1 MTVRWWWYGKLAVL
15 DLEDSG
21 RQIGKKLL
29 SLLSPNQK
37 KELAQFVR
45 DYEAGDI
52 PADLPYTT
60 HFRGQY
66 FTPLQVDQPLT
77 EIREGDLYFCLEQR
91 LVMVQGNVIPLTV
104 KEFEI
109 FSLLI
114 LNPKRVFTYEMLM
127 DLVWKEDYT
136 YYSRKAVNNHVSN
149 LRRKLK
155 VAPDLTNYIKS
166 VYGIGYKF
174 EIWEIPSWLMK
185 AMMVF
190 FCGNTYKNTLKNV
203 TTNREA
209 FLNFSAEPP

>member
-1 MTVRWWWYGKLAVL
+1 M
-15 DLEDSG
+15 EESG
-21 RQIGKKLL
+21 GQIGEKLFA
-29 SLLSPNQK
+29 LLSPKQK
-37 KELAQFVR
+37 KELAQFIH
-45 DYEAGDI
+45 DYEAGNI
-52 PADLPYTT
+52 PASVPYAII
-60 HFRGQY
+60 FQEQQN
-66 FTPLQVDQPLT
+66 TPDQPLT

-149 LRRKLK
+149 LRRKLR
-155 VAPDLTNYIKS
+155 VSPDLPDYVKS

-174 EIWEIPSWLMK
+174 EEK
-185 AMMVF
+185 
-190 FCGNTYKNTLKNV
+190 
-203 TTNREA
+203 
-209 FLNFSAEPP
+209 

>member
-1 MTVRWWWYGKLAVL
+1 ML

-45 DYEAGDI
+45 DHEAGDI

-77 EIREGDLYFCLEQR
+77 EIREGDLYFCLEKR
-91 LVMVQGNVIPLTV
+91 LVTVQSQVISLTV
-104 KEFEI
+104 KEFDI

-114 LNPKRVFTYEMLM
+114 QHPGRVYSYEVIL
-127 DLVWKEDYT
+127 DLVWQEDYN
-136 YYSRKAVNNHVSN
+136 YYSRKAVNNHISN
-149 LRRKLK
+149 LRRKIK
-155 VAPDLTNYIKS
+155 VAPDVPDYVKS

-174 EIWEIPSWLMK
+174 EI
-185 AMMVF
+185 
-190 FCGNTYKNTLKNV
+190 
-203 TTNREA
+203 
-209 FLNFSAEPP
+209 

>member
-1 MTVRWWWYGKLAVL
+1 ML

-77 EIREGDLYFCLEQR
+77 EIREGDLYFCLEKR
-91 LVMVQGNVIPLTV
+91 LVMAQGNVIPLTV

-155 VAPDLTNYIKS
+155 VAPDLPNYIKS

-174 EIWEIPSWLMK
+174 EEK
-185 AMMVF
+185 
-190 FCGNTYKNTLKNV
+190 
-203 TTNREA
+203 
-209 FLNFSAEPP
+209 